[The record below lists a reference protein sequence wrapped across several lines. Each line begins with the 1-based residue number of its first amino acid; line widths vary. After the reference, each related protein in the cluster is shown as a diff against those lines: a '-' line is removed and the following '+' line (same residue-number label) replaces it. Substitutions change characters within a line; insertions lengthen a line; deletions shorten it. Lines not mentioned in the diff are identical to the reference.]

1 MYGII
6 VLSTMWLII
15 VMNINDA
22 EGKVYFVDEQ
32 ETMEKHLQAAM
43 RR

>member
-6 VLSTMWLII
+6 VLSTMWFII
-15 VMNINDA
+15 VMNINGA

-32 ETMEKHLQAAM
+32 ETMEKHLRAAL